1 MSRFSTDKVV
11 KLQGKEYVLFEGL
24 LEVAHAHCN
33 LQSISTNLIQL
44 PTQESPFCIVQAT
57 VTTDK
62 GESFQGIG
70 DASPANVNKMIVP
83 HLIRMAET
91 RAVARA
97 LRFLTGFGTAFE
109 ELGDLHEQ
117 PQETN
122 RKPVQSAPAPAP
134 VQSQAPKK
142 NYVQAAV
149 EQLKAAE
156 EQASAPAPVLEG
168 QSISMSED
176 ELREIFGDDI
186 PIVVED
192 STIPIDEAELK
203 RIRAKIQSC
212 KPKEAKHY
220 GTIYSWI
227 GTVSGMTIK
236 TKDDLPK
243 IPQVHFKSVC
253 AALDAKAGH
262 FELAAG

>member
-1 MSRFSTDKVV
+1 MAKFSTDKVV

-24 LEVAHAHCN
+24 LEVAHEHCH

-109 ELGDLHEQ
+109 ELGDLSEQ
-117 PQETN
+117 QETN
-122 RKPVQSAPAPAP
+122 RKPVQSVSAPAP
-134 VQSQAPKK
+134 VQTPKTNK
-142 NYVQAAV
+142 EVVKQQL
-149 EQLKAAE
+149 EQVAKVSEQEAITGKVMTPE
-156 EQASAPAPVLEG
+156 EIREVFG
-168 QSISMSED
+168 ED
-176 ELREIFGDDI
+176 IEIVMQDDET
-186 PIVVED
+186 PIGEN
-192 STIPIDEAELK
+192 ELK
-203 RIRAKIQSC
+203 RIRGKIAGC
-212 KPKEAKHY
+212 KPKIGRDY
-220 GTIYSWI
+220 GTIYGWI
-227 GTVSGMTIK
+227 GEVAGFQVK

-243 IPQVHFKSVC
+243 ITQERFKLVC
-253 AALDAKAGH
+253 DVLDSKAGY
-262 FELAAG
+262 FEQAS

>member
-33 LQSISTNLIQL
+33 LKSISTNLIQL

-57 VTTDK
+57 VTTEN

-109 ELGDLHEQ
+109 ELGDMHEQ
-117 PQETN
+117 SHETN
-122 RKPVQSAPAPAP
+122 RKPAQSATASTPA
-134 VQSQAPKK
+134 QSQVLKK

-149 EQLKAAE
+149 EQLKAHDEQQALVDAMQGTPIQVSE
-156 EQASAPAPVLEG
+156 EE
-168 QSISMSED
+168 IK
-176 ELREIFGDDI
+176 ELFGDDVTI
-186 PIVVED
+186 AYED
-192 STIPIDEAELK
+192 DPVTTIDEAELK
-203 RIRAKIQSC
+203 RIRAKISAT
-212 KPKEAKHY
+212 KPKEAKDY
-220 GTIYSWI
+220 GTIYKWI
-227 GTVSGMTIK
+227 TPAAGITIK
-236 TKDDLPK
+236 SKDDLPK
-243 IPQVHFKSVC
+243 IPQSNFKAVC

-262 FELAAG
+262 FDLAG